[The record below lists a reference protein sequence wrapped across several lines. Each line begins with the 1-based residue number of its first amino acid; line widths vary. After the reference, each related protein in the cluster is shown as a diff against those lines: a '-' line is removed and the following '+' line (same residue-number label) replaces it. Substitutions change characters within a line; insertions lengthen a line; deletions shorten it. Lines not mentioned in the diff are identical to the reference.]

1 MLEYCLKIDEV
12 SPLRCMCFI
21 DGAQQGDNIIFPAMR
36 EREATGILRNEN
48 FTNTF
53 SSFIKIVN
61 SFAATSHL

>member
-1 MLEYCLKIDEV
+1 
-12 SPLRCMCFI
+12 MCFI

-61 SFAATSHL
+61 SFATTSHL